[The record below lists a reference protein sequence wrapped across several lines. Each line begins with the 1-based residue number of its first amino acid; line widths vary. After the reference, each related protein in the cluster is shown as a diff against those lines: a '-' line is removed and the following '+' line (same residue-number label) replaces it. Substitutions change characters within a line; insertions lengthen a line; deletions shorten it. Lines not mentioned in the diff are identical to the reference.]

1 MIENISEKEIKNNK
15 ESIRQEENKKKILNM
30 FARNVTSTR
39 REVLQQMLNPG
50 KDINYECGYPT
61 SITIQNYRD
70 YFDREGLGKRVVSIL
85 PEESW
90 AMAPEIYEDED
101 MKETEFEKDLKALDK
116 ERHLLH
122 YLQRIDI
129 LSGIGSFGILLL
141 GISDGKKLNEPVDG
155 IDLKTG
161 ELVGTPKKY
170 ELLYLRPF
178 DESLVKIKETE
189 EDTTAPR
196 FGQPT
201 IYEVNFEN
209 SLGTTTLNNQVHWTR
224 VIHIADNRETSEIY
238 GAPRMK
244 SVYNRLLDIRK
255 VLSGSGEMFWKGA
268 FPGYAFEVN
277 PDISDA
283 TIDEDTIRDTLE
295 DYTAGLQRY
304 IAIAGVTVKN
314 LEPQISD
321 PSVHVETQLKYIA
334 ISLGIPY
341 RIFLGSE
348 QAKLASTQDKET
360 WNKRIAKRQ
369 TSYVDPLVIRPL
381 IDRLIIYG
389 ILPSVEEYFIDWPDL
404 NAPGEEEGAKIAEI
418 KTNALTKYVAGSVDE
433 LIPPKEYLMMILGM
447 DQEEAETIEKAAK
460 LYGTDLSQ
468 QADEKAE
475 KEAADAAIAADE
487 ATARQIEIERV
498 KTEARNG

>member
-1 MIENISEKEIKNNK
+1 
-15 ESIRQEENKKKILNM
+15 
-30 FARNVTSTR
+30 
-39 REVLQQMLNPG
+39 
-50 KDINYECGYPT
+50 
-61 SITIQNYRD
+61 
-70 YFDREGLGKRVVSIL
+70 
-85 PEESW
+85 
-90 AMAPEIYEDED
+90 
-101 MKETEFEKDLKALDK
+101 
-116 ERHLLH
+116 
-122 YLQRIDI
+122 
-129 LSGIGSFGILLL
+129 
-141 GISDGKKLNEPVDG
+141 
-155 IDLKTG
+155 
-161 ELVGTPKKY
+161 
-170 ELLYLRPF
+170 
-178 DESLVKIKETE
+178 
-189 EDTTAPR
+189 
-196 FGQPT
+196 
-201 IYEVNFEN
+201 
-209 SLGTTTLNNQVHWTR
+209 
-224 VIHIADNRETSEIY
+224 
-238 GAPRMK
+238 MK

-418 KTNALTKYVAGSVDE
+418 KTNALAKYVAGSVDE

-468 QADEKAE
+468 QADEQAE
-475 KEAADAAIAADE
+475 QEAVDATRVADE
-487 ATARQIEIERV
+487 ATARQIEVERV
-498 KTEARNG
+498 KAEARNG